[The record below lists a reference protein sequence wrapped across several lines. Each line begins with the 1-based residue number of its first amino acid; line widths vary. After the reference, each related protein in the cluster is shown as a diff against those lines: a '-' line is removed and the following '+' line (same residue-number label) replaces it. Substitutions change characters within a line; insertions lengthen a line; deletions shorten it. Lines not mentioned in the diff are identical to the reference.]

1 MLEVILDK
9 YIIYVLMGA
18 FAILGVVSKLI
29 VSLTL
34 GGMVR
39 GAENMSKSTHPL
51 MRLVRAKFEHACM
64 VSEKVENVR
73 VFVDK
78 YLYEHR
84 VIGVKLHSLRRM
96 ETASAGMCL
105 VLGVLGAAV
114 EYSVRGMQEGVLRI
128 GVTGAVLAIVVFLV
142 HLTTDE
148 NFRLE
153 AARNYMVDYLENI
166 CLHRYEKAYQKETK
180 NQKNVNVAAYA
191 PEVPVPDFG
200 EVSDRGA
207 KGNMYEDKKRKVQ
220 EPVRPQPGREVPS
233 PQTSPET
240 RPPAMPEP
248 YEMPGEAQVIQ
259 GITPDKPQKQRGR
272 VSELPQEP
280 VAEVVQISADED
292 ISGGTGQGRK
302 TSKKEKKEESKD
314 ILIRQILEEFMA

>member
-9 YIIYVLMGA
+9 YIIYVLMGV
-18 FAILGVVSKLI
+18 FAILGVLSKLI
-29 VSLTL
+29 VGLTL

-64 VSEKVENVR
+64 VSDKVENVR

-84 VIGVKLHSLRRM
+84 VMGVKLHSLRRM
-96 ETASAGMCL
+96 ELASAGMCL
-105 VLGVLGAAV
+105 VLGVLGAAA
-114 EYSVRGMQEGVLRI
+114 EYSVHGMQEGVLRI
-128 GVTGAVLAIVVFLV
+128 GVMGAVLAIAVFLV

-148 NFRLE
+148 NYRLE

-166 CLHRYEKAYQKETK
+166 CLHRYEKAYQKDGK

-200 EVSDRGA
+200 EVSDRGVR
-207 KGNMYEDKKRKVQ
+207 GEVREDKEQKVQ
-220 EPVRPQPGREVPS
+220 EPVRPQPGREAPS
-233 PQTSPET
+233 VQTSPET
-240 RPPAMPEP
+240 RSSAMPEP
-248 YEMPGEAQVIQ
+248 VAEAAQMPG
-259 GITPDKPQKQRGR
+259 
-272 VSELPQEP
+272 P
-280 VAEVVQISADED
+280 VAEPVQMSEPVSEPVQMSARED
-292 ISGGTGQGRK
+292 ISGGTGQARK
-302 TSKKEKKEESKD
+302 ASKKEKKEESKD

>member
-9 YIIYVLMGA
+9 YIIYVLMGV
-18 FAILGVVSKLI
+18 FAILGVLSKLI

-64 VSEKVENVR
+64 VSDKVENVR

-84 VIGVKLHSLRRM
+84 VMGVKLHSLRRM
-96 ETASAGMCL
+96 ELASAGVCL
-105 VLGVLGAAV
+105 VLGVLGAAA
-114 EYSVRGMQEGVLRI
+114 EYSVHGMQEGVLRI
-128 GVTGAVLAIVVFLV
+128 GVTGAVLAIAVFLV

-148 NFRLE
+148 NYRLE

-166 CLHRYEKAYQKETK
+166 CLHRYEKAYQKDSK

-200 EVSDRGA
+200 EVSDRGVR
-207 KGNMYEDKKRKVQ
+207 GEVREDKKQKVQ
-220 EPVRPQPGREVPS
+220 EPVRPQPGREAPS
-233 PQTSPET
+233 VQTSPET
-240 RPPAMPEP
+240 RSSAMPEP
-248 YEMPGEAQVIQ
+248 VAEAAQMPGPVAEPVQM
-259 GITPDKPQKQRGR
+259 
-272 VSELPQEP
+272 SEP
-280 VAEVVQISADED
+280 VAEPVQMSARED
-292 ISGGTGQGRK
+292 ISGGTGQARK
-302 TSKKEKKEESKD
+302 ASKKEKKEESKD

>member
-9 YIIYVLMGA
+9 YIIYVLMGV
-18 FAILGVVSKLI
+18 FAILGVLSKLI
-29 VSLTL
+29 VGLTL

-64 VSEKVENVR
+64 VSDKVENVR

-84 VIGVKLHSLRRM
+84 VMGVKLHSLRRM
-96 ETASAGMCL
+96 ELASAGMCL
-105 VLGVLGAAV
+105 VLGVLGAAA
-114 EYSVRGMQEGVLRI
+114 EYSVHGMQEGVLRI
-128 GVTGAVLAIVVFLV
+128 GVTGAVLAIAVFLV

-148 NFRLE
+148 NYRLE

-166 CLHRYEKAYQKETK
+166 CLHRYEKAYQKDSK

-200 EVSDRGA
+200 EVSDRGVR
-207 KGNMYEDKKRKVQ
+207 GEVREDKKQKVQ
-220 EPVRPQPGREVPS
+220 EPVRPQPGREAPS
-233 PQTSPET
+233 VQTSPET
-240 RPPAMPEP
+240 RSSAMPEP
-248 YEMPGEAQVIQ
+248 VAEAAQMPG
-259 GITPDKPQKQRGR
+259 
-272 VSELPQEP
+272 P
-280 VAEVVQISADED
+280 VAEPVQMPEPVSEPVQMSARED
-292 ISGGTGQGRK
+292 ISGGTGQARK
-302 TSKKEKKEESKD
+302 ASKKEKKEESKD